1 MEPKARKRK
10 EIIKAKAEINEIE
23 IRRTIEIINKNK
35 HYFFKKVNKIDK
47 LLVTPNQKKKY
58 KLPISGV
65 KGGDIATDPPYTK
78 RTIRE
83 EYEDL
88 IPIILKPQMK

>member
-47 LLVTPNQKKKY
+47 LLVTPN
-58 KLPISGV
+58 
-65 KGGDIATDPPYTK
+65 
-78 RTIRE
+78 
-83 EYEDL
+83 
-88 IPIILKPQMK
+88 